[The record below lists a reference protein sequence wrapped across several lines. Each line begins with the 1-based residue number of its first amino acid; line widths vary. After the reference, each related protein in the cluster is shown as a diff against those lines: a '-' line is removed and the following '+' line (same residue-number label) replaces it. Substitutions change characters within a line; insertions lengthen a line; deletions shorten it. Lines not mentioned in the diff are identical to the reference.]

1 MEQTITCDNLLK
13 EENKLNIKSFKYNY
27 SDLKISSESL
37 SLAMGYPSGEI
48 SDQVKEEIG
57 FVMSMGKDI
66 CNIEGGYLINESISF
81 DKESYSTEI
90 NDEIFNLKKIVFNQ
104 LKKSEALAVFVCTAG
119 YKISQLSKY
128 YMNQGDLLRGYV
140 HDIFGSIVVEAAM
153 DLIQNELKIA
163 MHLAE
168 QKITNRYSPGYCNW
182 DVFEQKKLFKIL
194 PDNFCGITLTDSCL
208 MQPIKSVSGVI
219 GIGKKVI
226 YNQYTCNLCG
236 MQNCLYRNLHKAE

>member
-27 SDLKISSESL
+27 SDLKIRSESL